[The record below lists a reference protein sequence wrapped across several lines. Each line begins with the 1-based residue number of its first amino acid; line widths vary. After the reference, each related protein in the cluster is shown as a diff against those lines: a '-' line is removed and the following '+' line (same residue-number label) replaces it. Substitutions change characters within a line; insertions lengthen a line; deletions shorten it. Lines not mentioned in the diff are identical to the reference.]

1 MIFRIIKNEEKESTR
16 LNFKKVKML
25 LLRIKNLK
33 NLNKYFNLI
42 YKI

>member
-16 LNFKKVKML
+16 INYKKVKML
-25 LLRIKNLK
+25 LLRIKNL
-33 NLNKYFNLI
+33 NKYFNLI

>member
-1 MIFRIIKNEEKESTR
+1 MIFRIIKNEEKENTR

-25 LLRIKNLK
+25 LLRIKNL
-33 NLNKYFNLI
+33 NKYFNLI

>member
-1 MIFRIIKNEEKESTR
+1 MIFRIIKNEEKENTR